1 MQRLAG
7 LMVPFS
13 WSYPVWSGLERVFYL
28 WLWLLGCDQQ
38 PFSCAQAF
46 FGKRTNNQ
54 VILEQACPWP
64 VRRQSFAMIMI
75 KNFFGLSR
83 NFWAY
88 PETFWSIWTLW
99 SLSENCFSPF
109 GKSWAHPET
118 FKILHKLLSLSGNI
132 PDYLA
137 TWPWDPKGRRHGT
150 SRGRALKS
158 WQDFIVLFCCLCWKW
173 WWWWQG
179 L

>member
-1 MQRLAG
+1 
-7 LMVPFS
+7 MVPFS

-54 VILEQACPWP
+54 VILEQACSWP

-75 KNFFGLSR
+75 KNFFSLSR

-88 PETFWSIWTLW
+88 PETFWSIWTIW
-99 SLSENCFSPF
+99 SLSENCFSFF
-109 GKSWAHPET
+109 GKCSAHPET
-118 FKILHKLLSLSGNI
+118 FMILHKLLSLSRNI

-137 TWPWDPKGRRHGT
+137 TWPWDPEGRCHGT